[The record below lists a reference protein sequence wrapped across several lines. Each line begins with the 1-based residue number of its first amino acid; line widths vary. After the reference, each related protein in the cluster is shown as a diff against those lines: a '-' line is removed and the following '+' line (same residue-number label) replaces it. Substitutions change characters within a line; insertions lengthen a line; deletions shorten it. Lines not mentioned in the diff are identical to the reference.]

1 MTRVMNAIFSFLKLI
16 LLLASFAFTFFII
29 MNMYHRLDKNLAEC
43 VPTMIP
49 FILLLLLF
57 IVNIILGQKSVNK
70 CLFYNITCC
79 FTFAVILFA
88 VYRSFFDQNM
98 VMIEKLGYNINFNYF
113 ADVIAPMKIMLYILS
128 IANICLMLSGI
139 SIKKEVS
146 ETVTTEEEKTV
157 NSKLKKKDTKIK
169 EEKKIEKNKKN
180 EKSEKES
187 ND

>member
-1 MTRVMNAIFSFLKLI
+1 
-16 LLLASFAFTFFII
+16 
-29 MNMYHRLDKNLAEC
+29 
-43 VPTMIP
+43 
-49 FILLLLLF
+49 
-57 IVNIILGQKSVNK
+57 
-70 CLFYNITCC
+70 
-79 FTFAVILFA
+79 
-88 VYRSFFDQNM
+88 
-98 VMIEKLGYNINFNYF
+98 
-113 ADVIAPMKIMLYILS
+113 MKIMLYILS

-180 EKSEKES
+180 EKEEKES